1 MLPSPQL
8 IPPTLNLLP
17 PPPPLIQ
24 NTTQDIAQLI
34 SHTSTSS
41 AGASHTA
48 HTAANLSSQHMV
60 GHGLPPV
67 SKKLADRI
75 LAGEFVD
82 LAELPPAKGKVR
94 PLQSPEGGVLFI
106 SAHDLLQQKRL
117 IPDLATWVQ
126 CFSLYTAIICSQS
139 PGRITDLL
147 GYMCQIVRAS
157 HRFKWPSWVIYDQNF
172 RQEAAERNQT
182 SDWARID
189 SSLFAQ
195 CFTGQAKSSESWC
208 KSCHSLDHLSD
219 ACPLRPPPPK
229 RHKAASSRSQDSEIC
244 RRFNTGNG
252 GCPFGVR
259 CRYAHRCAKCGSDHP
274 SKLCSAKPAA
284 SSTSKSME

>member
-1 MLPSPQL
+1 
-8 IPPTLNLLP
+8 
-17 PPPPLIQ
+17 
-24 NTTQDIAQLI
+24 
-34 SHTSTSS
+34 
-41 AGASHTA
+41 
-48 HTAANLSSQHMV
+48 
-60 GHGLPPV
+60 
-67 SKKLADRI
+67 
-75 LAGEFVD
+75 
-82 LAELPPAKGKVR
+82 
-94 PLQSPEGGVLFI
+94 
-106 SAHDLLQQKRL
+106 
-117 IPDLATWVQ
+117 
-126 CFSLYTAIICSQS
+126 
-139 PGRITDLL
+139 
-147 GYMCQIVRAS
+147 MCQIVRAS

-244 RRFNTGNG
+244 RCFNTGNG

-259 CRYAHRCAKCGSDHP
+259 YRYAHRCAKCGSDHP

>member
-1 MLPSPQL
+1 M
-8 IPPTLNLLP
+8 
-17 PPPPLIQ
+17 
-24 NTTQDIAQLI
+24 
-34 SHTSTSS
+34 
-41 AGASHTA
+41 
-48 HTAANLSSQHMV
+48 
-60 GHGLPPV
+60 
-67 SKKLADRI
+67 
-75 LAGEFVD
+75 
-82 LAELPPAKGKVR
+82 
-94 PLQSPEGGVLFI
+94 
-106 SAHDLLQQKRL
+106 LQQKRL

-229 RHKAASSRSQDSEIC
+229 RPKAASSRFQDSEIC

-284 SSTSKSME
+284 LSTSKSME

>member
-1 MLPSPQL
+1 MATKAYRP
-8 IPPTLNLLP
+8 
-17 PPPPLIQ
+17 
-24 NTTQDIAQLI
+24 A
-34 SHTSTSS
+34 
-41 AGASHTA
+41 ASHIYTGCQSLVLVFNA
-48 HTAANLSSQHMV
+48 HNCIAT
-60 GHGLPPV
+60 
-67 SKKLADRI
+67 K
-75 LAGEFVD
+75 
-82 LAELPPAKGKVR
+82 
-94 PLQSPEGGVLFI
+94 
-106 SAHDLLQQKRL
+106 AH
-117 IPDLATWVQ
+117 
-126 CFSLYTAIICSQS
+126 
-139 PGRITDLL
+139 
-147 GYMCQIVRAS
+147 
-157 HRFKWPSWVIYDQNF
+157 WVIYDQNF

-229 RHKAASSRSQDSEIC
+229 RPKAASSRSQDSEIC

-259 CRYAHRCAKCGSDHP
+259 CHYAHRCAKCGSGHP